1 MPNPFK
7 DPDTKK
13 WSDCYLPATKAD
25 LNEMEDRLTALIV
38 TAVTGGEKHRIEE
51 LTAKLKAAADTL
63 QSAVDKNKQT

>member
-1 MPNPFK
+1 MSNPFK
-7 DPDTKK
+7 DPDAKK
-13 WSDCYLPATKAD
+13 FLDWMPASKSDLDA
-25 LNEMEDRLTALIV
+25 METRLTNLIV